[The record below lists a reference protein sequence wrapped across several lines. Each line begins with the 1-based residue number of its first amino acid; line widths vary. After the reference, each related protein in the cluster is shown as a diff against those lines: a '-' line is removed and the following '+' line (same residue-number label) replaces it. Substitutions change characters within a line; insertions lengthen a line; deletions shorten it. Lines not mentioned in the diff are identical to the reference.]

1 MNAGHPDFFDLIYRE
16 NYSRIFRYSFRLVG
30 NSEDAEQLTQE
41 SFKSL
46 YALCMNGTRI
56 VDGKALA
63 YRIAH
68 NVCLNFL
75 KRDEKLKNIMKQ
87 EAFSPRPS
95 APSAEDVLIANRGVE
110 FLRRAILSLPK
121 RDRECLLL
129 YLEGLTYNEI
139 AEISHIRRTSI
150 GKVLAR
156 AINNLSGLYL
166 RRELR

>member
-1 MNAGHPDFFDLIYRE
+1 
-16 NYSRIFRYSFRLVG
+16 
-30 NSEDAEQLTQE
+30 
-41 SFKSL
+41 
-46 YALCMNGTRI
+46 
-56 VDGKALA
+56 
-63 YRIAH
+63 
-68 NVCLNFL
+68 
-75 KRDEKLKNIMKQ
+75 
-87 EAFSPRPS
+87 
-95 APSAEDVLIANRGVE
+95 VE